1 MRDFLKH
8 LWIHPEYPVY
18 NLYGE
23 LRIIHNGMVDEKFYE
38 LGVTGTDTI
47 WNDAIFADQAGKD
60 VYFGVAP
67 RRREQG
73 TADACVRETHVLWA
87 DVDSKHF
94 DGSKA
99 AALFSLGRAQLT
111 PSILVDSGNGFHAY
125 WFLKG
130 DFVPFEYA
138 SKAMQGLAKAIGG
151 DAVHDASRI
160 LRLPGTHN
168 HKTDPPNPVRILHFE
183 PDRRYAF
190 TDFDAYMPEE
200 RPAARPVLLEEP
212 IPWEQLPEWLA
223 TLIKDGAPK
232 GTRSEQA
239 FKACVWLL
247 RFGWHEDQIRI
258 LFEAYGIGEKFREQG
273 KGGER
278 WLERTLK
285 SAREAV

>member
-1 MRDFLKH
+1 MTEFLSA
-8 LWIHPEYPVY
+8 LWVHPEHPVY
-18 NLYGE
+18 DLYGE
-23 LRIIHNGMVDEKFYE
+23 LRIMHNGKVDSEFYQ
-38 LGVTGTDTI
+38 LDPRVPSRVMD
-47 WNDAIFADQAGKD
+47 DAIFADFGGKD

-67 RRREQG
+67 RRFPKG

-94 DGSKA
+94 DGGKA

-125 WFLKG
+125 WFLRG
-130 DFVPFEYA
+130 FVPFELA

-168 HKTDPPNPVRILHFE
+168 HKTDPPNPVRLLHFE
-183 PDRRYAF
+183 PGRRYAF

-200 RPAARPVLLEEP
+200 KPAPRPVTLEDP
-212 IPWEQLPEWLA
+212 IPFDELPDWLA
-223 TLIKDGAPK
+223 ELVVNGAPK

-247 RFGWHEDQIRI
+247 RFGWSENQIRI
-258 LFEAYGIGEKFREQG
+258 LFDTQEIGEKMREKG
-273 KGGER
+273 KR
-278 WLERTLK
+278 ADDWFARTIK